1 MLFVREAI
9 KQRAAQLRVFHH
21 NFDTRP
27 AVLLLSTK
35 SYWGRNW
42 PIHVSTMCTNLGS
55 FCSTSPSWYCPC
67 FDFGSDALFGILLLK
82 LFLRRRHFKSNFTRY
97 VSKFNQNVWQGT
109 SYKNFSSFPGT
120 TKRWFQSQGNFSHI
134 LRMDFVLQNL
144 NENFDRAI
152 LKMSQIEAQ
161 FFCSI
166 WTPPEFLRKKKFQQN
181 IFNRVGL
188 ASKPRFL
195 SKGRASQFRQ
205 EPRVRDM

>member
-1 MLFVREAI
+1 MLFVRVAI

-55 FCSTSPSWYCPC
+55 FCSTCPSWYCPC
-67 FDFGSDALFGILLLK
+67 
-82 LFLRRRHFKSNFTRY
+82 
-97 VSKFNQNVWQGT
+97 
-109 SYKNFSSFPGT
+109 
-120 TKRWFQSQGNFSHI
+120 FSHI

-166 WTPPEFLRKKKFQQN
+166 WTPPEFLRKKNFQQS
-181 IFNRVGL
+181 IFITDLFDILCLNFSCSQTILGELL
-188 ASKPRFL
+188 AEQMQL
-195 SKGRASQFRQ
+195 YIH
-205 EPRVRDM
+205 